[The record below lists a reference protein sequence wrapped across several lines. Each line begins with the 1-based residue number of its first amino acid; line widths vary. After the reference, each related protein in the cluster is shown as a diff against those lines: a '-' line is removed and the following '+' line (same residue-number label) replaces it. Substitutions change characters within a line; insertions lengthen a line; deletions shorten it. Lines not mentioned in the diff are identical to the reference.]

1 MAMKLIL
8 QISDGQKLEIG
19 DPQRVVFGHAGGRI
33 GRALEC
39 DWVLSSRYVSRH
51 HATVSC
57 AGGVFYIESLG
68 DNGVALNDS
77 QQRLPKRARR
87 ALKNGDRIFL
97 DEYEINVTILDTHAG
112 RRPGRTSPPRLL
124 APVVSLPV
132 EDGTSAG
139 PLPVADS
146 GYVDSQNS
154 ILKYPASLPTVL
166 PQAPGPAPS
175 AGLTEGAPPDTVTP
189 TVPSTTRT
197 KLREDAGLTE
207 LLALREPVLVD
218 LDSPITE
225 PSSVVTAP
233 PGRSSPAMAFDV
245 AAFLNGAGVD
255 PLDIS
260 SDTSFALGQIVRVS
274 VQGVI
279 DLLRAR
285 AQFRN
290 EFRLPITG
298 VQSSYNNPL
307 KSAVEPE
314 QALVMLLRPS
324 LHGYPLPLRAFVDAF
339 DDIRFHQIAMV
350 AGMRAGFD
358 GVTRQFDPKKL
369 IEQFERSGRAGV
381 SRFGSRARYWAE
393 YIDMFESVAAYPD
406 TAFQRLFREEFSDAY
421 QRCLDELKR
430 NPDLA
435 PHSEAT
441 SVPLEVE

>member
-1 MAMKLIL
+1 MLFR
-8 QISDGQKLEIG
+8 S
-19 DPQRVVFGHAGGRI
+19 
-33 GRALEC
+33 
-39 DWVLSSRYVSRH
+39 
-51 HATVSC
+51 
-57 AGGVFYIESLG
+57 
-68 DNGVALNDS
+68 
-77 QQRLPKRARR
+77 
-87 ALKNGDRIFL
+87 
-97 DEYEINVTILDTHAG
+97 
-112 RRPGRTSPPRLL
+112 
-124 APVVSLPV
+124 
-132 EDGTSAG
+132 
-139 PLPVADS
+139 
-146 GYVDSQNS
+146 
-154 ILKYPASLPTVL
+154 
-166 PQAPGPAPS
+166 
-175 AGLTEGAPPDTVTP
+175 
-189 TVPSTTRT
+189 
-197 KLREDAGLTE
+197 
-207 LLALREPVLVD
+207 PVLVD

-255 PLDIS
+255 PADIS
-260 SDTSFALGQIVRVS
+260 PDTSYALGQIVRVS

-279 DLLRAR
+279 DLLRVR

-339 DDIRFHQIAMV
+339 DDIRFHQIAMA

-358 GVTRQFDPKKL
+358 GVTRQFDPKNL
-369 IEQFERSGRAGV
+369 IEHFERSGRAGV

-435 PHSEAT
+435 SHSEAT
-441 SVPLEVE
+441 SVSLAVE